1 MNTEDAPATA
11 RARRP
16 GPGSDRRPRIHRAWW
31 VAAVAALVVVGA
43 AVLTAVPGLLVEP
56 LHAEYAWSRSSIALA
71 ASVNMVLYGAVAPFA
86 AALMDRF
93 GLHRVAVA
101 ALAVV
106 GAGTLLTT
114 VMSAPWQ
121 LTLYWGLLVGAGTG
135 AVAMTFAA
143 TVARRWFTA
152 RRGLVLGTLTGASA
166 FGQLAFLPAVA
177 WTIDHQ
183 GWRPALVTLALTVF
197 VLAALAALVLRDRPE
212 DVGLAPYGHGSADPA
227 SPPEPRPAPGAARR
241 TVTVLATA
249 LRDPRFA
256 LLAGVFAV
264 CGASTNGLMWTHFV
278 PAAQDHGMASTVAAA
293 LVSGIGVFSLVGTVL
308 SGWLTDRADPRW
320 LLAGYFAGRA
330 LLLAALPVLLGPHPG
345 PALLVFV
352 VVFGLLD
359 VATVPPVIELSTR
372 YFGRDGAIV
381 FGWVN
386 AAHQL
391 GAGAAAV
398 LGGTIRDTTGG
409 YAPLWVFAALLCAL
423 AVAMIRRMPAHGG
436 PEGER

>member
-1 MNTEDAPATA
+1 MSIEDTPDTA
-11 RARRP
+11 RTRRP
-16 GPGSDRRPRIHRAWW
+16 GPGTDRPRPRLRLHRAWW

-106 GAGTLLTT
+106 GTGTLLTT
-114 VMSAPWQ
+114 VMSASWQ

-135 AVAMTFAA
+135 SVAMTFAA
-143 TVARRWFTA
+143 TVARRWFTV

-177 WTIDHQ
+177 WTVDHQ

-197 VLAALAALVLRDRPE
+197 ALVLRDRPE
-212 DVGLAPYGHGSADPA
+212 DIGLAPYGHGSADPE

-241 TVTVLATA
+241 TVAVLTAA
-249 LRDPRFA
+249 LRDPRFV

-278 PAAQDHGMASTVAAA
+278 PAAQDHGMAATVAAA
-293 LVSGIGVFSLVGTVL
+293 LVSGIGVFSLLGTVA

-345 PALLVFV
+345 PALLAFV
-352 VVFGLLD
+352 VAFGLLD
-359 VATVPPVIELSTR
+359 VATVPPVIELCTR

-398 LGGTIRDTTGG
+398 LGGTVRDTTGG
-409 YAPLWVFAALLCAL
+409 YAPLWVFAALLCVL
-423 AVAMIRRMPAHGG
+423 AVAMVRRMPSRGG
-436 PEGER
+436 TEVER

>member
-1 MNTEDAPATA
+1 MSIRNTPPAVRTP
-11 RARRP
+11 RPGTGRRP
-16 GPGSDRRPRIHRAWW
+16 HRAWW
-31 VAAVAALVVVGA
+31 VAAVAVLVVVGA

-56 LHAEYAWSRSSIALA
+56 LHTEYAWSRSSIALA
-71 ASVNMVLYGAVAPFA
+71 SSVNMVLYGLVAPFA

-93 GLHRVAVA
+93 GLHRIAVA
-101 ALAVV
+101 ALALVA
-106 GAGTLLTT
+106 AGTLLTT
-114 VMSAPWQ
+114 VMSSPWQ
-121 LTLYWGLLVGAGTG
+121 FTLYWGFLVGAGTG

-143 TVARRWFTA
+143 TVAQRWFVA

-177 WTIDHQ
+177 WTVDHQ

-197 VLAALAALVLRDRPE
+197 VLAALAALVLRDHPA
-212 DVGLAPYGHGSADPA
+212 DVGLRPYGVGPADPA
-227 SPPEPRPAPGAARR
+227 PRPVPATGAARR
-241 TVTVLATA
+241 TVAVLTGA
-249 LRDPRFA
+249 LRDRRFV

-278 PAAQDHGMASTVAAA
+278 PAAQDHGMAVTVAAA
-293 LVSGIGVFSLVGTVL
+293 LVSGIGVFSLLGTVV
-308 SGWLTDRADPRW
+308 SGWLTDRVDPRW

-345 PALLVFV
+345 PVLMAFV
-352 VVFGLLD
+352 VAFGLLD
-359 VATVPPVIELSTR
+359 VATVPPVIVLCNR
-372 YFGRDGAIV
+372 YFGGDGAIV

-386 AAHQL
+386 ATHQL

-409 YAPLWVFAALLCAL
+409 YGPLWLFAALLCVL
-423 AVAMIRRMPAHGG
+423 AVAMVHRLPAR
-436 PEGER
+436 EGSEVDR